1 MRFDLNLLGK
11 KILVIGASKG
21 IGKAIAFGFA
31 GEKAQ
36 LVLVARSRELLLF
49 LKEEC
54 KRKGAL
60 SVEVVCADITEQPRE
75 LAERLEKEYGPF
87 DVVVQNVGTSLVP
100 RDIFGNDEAYLE
112 ALNVNALASIQMNAV
127 FIQSMIEHGIKGH
140 IVHVSSISSK
150 NLRGNALYGASKEFL
165 NAYVTAAGRQVAKH
179 GICLNSVMPGAVAF
193 EGGYWDQAIKNKEP
207 KVEDFLSHHQAIG
220 RFGTPDEIANLVLFL
235 ASDKSSFIVGS
246 NIPIDGG
253 AM

>member
-1 MRFDLNLLGK
+1 MRFELEIYNK
-11 KILVIGASKG
+11 SVLVVGASKG
-21 IGKAIAFGFA
+21 IGKAISLGFA
-31 GEKAQ
+31 SEGCK
-36 LVLVARSRELLLF
+36 LVLIARSESLLANL
-49 LKEEC
+49 LEQC
-54 KRKGAL
+54 KLAGAQDA
-60 SVEVVCADITEQPRE
+60 SMVCADITNNPRE
-75 LAERLEKEYGPF
+75 LAERLEKDFGPF
-87 DVVVQNVGTSLVP
+87 DVVVQNVGTSLVS
-100 RDIFGNDEAYLE
+100 RDIFGSDEDYLN

-127 FIQSMIEHGIKGH
+127 FIQSMIKNGIKGH

-179 GICLNSVMPGAVAF
+179 GICLNSVMPGAVTF

-220 RFGTPDEIANLVLFL
+220 RFGTPEEIANLVLFL

>member
-1 MRFDLNLLGK
+1 MGFDLGLLGK
-11 KILVIGASKG
+11 RVLVVGASKG
-21 IGKAIAFGFA
+21 IGKAISLGFA
-31 GEKAQ
+31 GEGSG
-36 LVLVARSRELLLF
+36 LVLVARSLGVLQELRG
-49 LKEEC
+49 EC
-54 KRKGAL
+54 ETTGSAGV
-60 SVEVVCADITEQPRE
+60 SIVGADITQDPRS
-75 LAERLEKEYGPF
+75 LAERLEVDYGPF
-87 DVVVQNVGTSLVP
+87 DVVIQNVGTSLVS
-100 RDIFGNDEAYLE
+100 RDIFGDDEDYLN
-112 ALNVNALASIQMNAV
+112 ALNINALAAIQMNAV
-127 FIQSMIEHGIKGH
+127 FMQSMIKNGIKGH
-140 IVHVSSISSK
+140 IIHVSSISSK

-179 GICLNSVMPGAVAF
+179 GICLNSVMPGAVTF

-220 RFGTPDEIANLVLFL
+220 RFGTPEEIANLVLFL

>member
-1 MRFDLNLLGK
+1 MGFDLNLDGK
-11 KILVIGASKG
+11 KILVVGASKG
-21 IGKAIAFGFA
+21 IGKAVSLGFSSE
-31 GEKAQ
+31 GCD
-36 LVLVARSRELLLF
+36 LVLVARSEDL
-49 LKEEC
+49 LKELQKDC
-54 KRKGAL
+54 LQLAQ
-60 SVEVVCADITEQPRE
+60 SVEVVCADITQNSRE

-87 DVVVQNVGTSLVP
+87 DVVVQNVGTSLVS
-100 RDIFGNDEAYLE
+100 RDIFGNDEDYLN

-127 FIQSMIEHGIKGH
+127 FIQSMIKNDIKGH

-165 NAYVTAAGRQVAKH
+165 NAYVTAAGRQVAKF

-193 EGGYWDQAIKNKEP
+193 EGGYWDRAIKNKEP

-220 RFGTPDEIANLVLFL
+220 RFGAPEEIANLVLFL

>member
-1 MRFDLNLLGK
+1 MMFDLGLLGK
-11 KILVIGASKG
+11 NALIVGASKG
-21 IGKAIAFGFA
+21 IGKAISLSFA
-31 GEKAQ
+31 QEGCG
-36 LVLVARSRELLLF
+36 LVLMARSENLLANLW
-49 LKEEC
+49 KEC
-54 KRKGAL
+54 NSARAL
-60 SVEVVCADITEQPRE
+60 NAVTVCADITQNSRA

-87 DVVVQNVGTSLVP
+87 DVVVQNVGTSLVS
-100 RDIFGNDEAYLE
+100 RDIFGSDEDYLN

-127 FIQSMIEHGIKGH
+127 FIQSMIKNGIKGH

-150 NLRGNALYGASKEFL
+150 NLRGNPLYGASKEFL

-179 GICLNSVMPGAVAF
+179 GICLNSVMPGAVTF

-220 RFGTPDEIANLVLFL
+220 RFGTPEEIANLVLFL

>member
-1 MRFDLNLLGK
+1 MGFDLNLHRKTVL
-11 KILVIGASKG
+11 IVGASKG
-21 IGKAIAFGFA
+21 IGKAISLGFS
-31 GEKAQ
+31 GEGCR
-36 LVLVARSRELLLF
+36 LVLMARTEDLLADLQVD
-49 LKEEC
+49 C
-54 KRKGAL
+54 DIVGAA
-60 SVEVVCADITEQPRE
+60 SVSAVCADITQNPRD

-87 DVVVQNVGTSLVP
+87 DVVVQNVGTSLVS
-100 RDIFGNDEAYLE
+100 RDIFGSDEDYLN

-127 FIQSMIEHGIKGH
+127 FIQSMIKNGIKGH

-150 NLRGNALYGASKEFL
+150 NLRGNPLYGASKEFL

-179 GICLNSVMPGAVAF
+179 GICLNSVMPGAVTF

-220 RFGTPDEIANLVLFL
+220 RFGTPEEIANLVLFL

>member
-1 MRFDLNLLGK
+1 MGFELGLFGK
-11 KILVIGASKG
+11 KALVVGASKG
-21 IGKAIAFGFA
+21 IGKAISLGFA
-31 GEKAQ
+31 GEGSA
-36 LVLVARSRELLLF
+36 LILVARSLGLLQELQREC
-49 LKEEC
+49 EAA
-54 KRKGAL
+54 G
-60 SVEVVCADITEQPRE
+60 SPDVSIVCADIIQDSRE
-75 LAERLEKEYGPF
+75 LAERLEKDYGPF
-87 DVVVQNVGTSLVP
+87 DIVVQNVGTSLVS
-100 RDIFGNDEAYLE
+100 RDIFGNEEDYLN

-127 FIQSMIEHGIKGH
+127 FIQSMIKNGIKGH

-193 EGGYWDQAIKNKEP
+193 EGGYWDQATKNKEP

-220 RFGTPDEIANLVLFL
+220 RFGAPEEIASLVLFL
-235 ASDKSSFIVGS
+235 ASEKSSFIVGS

>member
-1 MRFDLNLLGK
+1 MGFDLNLDGK
-11 KILVIGASKG
+11 KILVVGASKG
-21 IGKAIAFGFA
+21 IGKAVSLEFSSEGCD
-31 GEKAQ
+31 
-36 LVLVARSRELLLF
+36 LVLAARSEDL
-49 LKEEC
+49 LKELQKDC
-54 KRKGAL
+54 LQLAQ
-60 SVEVVCADITEQPRE
+60 SVEVVCADITQNPRE

-87 DVVVQNVGTSLVP
+87 DVVVQNVGTSLVS
-100 RDIFGNDEAYLE
+100 RDIFGSDEDYLN

-127 FIQSMIEHGIKGH
+127 FIQSMIKNGIKGH

-150 NLRGNALYGASKEFL
+150 NLRGNPLYGASKEFL

-179 GICLNSVMPGAVAF
+179 GICLNSVMPGAVTF

-220 RFGTPDEIANLVLFL
+220 RFGTPEEIANLVLFL

>member
-1 MRFDLNLLGK
+1 MSFDINLRGQQV
-11 KILVIGASKG
+11 LVVGASKG
-21 IGKAIAFGFA
+21 IGRAIALGFSEE
-31 GEKAQ
+31 GCRV
-36 LVLVARSRELLLF
+36 VLIARSEDLLTNL
-49 LKEEC
+49 EGEC
-54 KRKGAL
+54 KAVGAK
-60 SVEVVCADITEQPRE
+60 SVSAVCADITQNPRE

-87 DVVVQNVGTSLVP
+87 DVVVQNVGTSLVS
-100 RDIFGNDEAYLE
+100 RDIFGSDEDYLN

-127 FIQSMIEHGIKGH
+127 FIQSMIKNGIKGH
-140 IVHVSSISSK
+140 IVHVSSISAK
-150 NLRGNALYGASKEFL
+150 NLRGNPLYGVSKEFL

-179 GICLNSVMPGAVAF
+179 GICLNSVMPGAVTF
-193 EGGYWDQAIKNKEP
+193 DGGYWDQAIKNKEP

-220 RFGTPDEIANLVLFL
+220 RFGTPEEIANLVLFL

>member
-1 MRFDLNLLGK
+1 MFDLKLNEK
-11 KILVIGASKG
+11 NVLVVGASKG
-21 IGKAIAFGFA
+21 IGKAIAHGFA
-31 GEKAQ
+31 NEGCR
-36 LVLVARSRELLLF
+36 LVLVARSRDLLEELR
-49 LKEEC
+49 EEC
-54 KRKGAL
+54 SRSGAT
-60 SVEVVCADITEQPRE
+60 SVSIECVDITQNPRE
-75 LAERLEKEYGPF
+75 LAERLEEIHGPF
-87 DVVVQNVGTSLVP
+87 DIVVQNVGTSLVS
-100 RDIFGNDEAYLE
+100 RDIFGTDEDYLN

-127 FIQSMIEHGIKGH
+127 FVQSMIKYEIKGH

-165 NAYVTAAGRQVAKH
+165 NAYVTAAGRQVAKY

-207 KVEDFLSHHQAIG
+207 KVEDFLSHHQAVG
-220 RFGTPDEIANLVLFL
+220 RFGTPEEIANLVLFL